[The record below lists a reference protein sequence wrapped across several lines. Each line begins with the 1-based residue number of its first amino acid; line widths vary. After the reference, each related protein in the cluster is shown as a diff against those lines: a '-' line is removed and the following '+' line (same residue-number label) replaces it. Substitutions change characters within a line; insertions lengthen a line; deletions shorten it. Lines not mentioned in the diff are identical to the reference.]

1 MKNAIHSIYK
11 KTAEAVLP
19 PLAVSQFEEK
29 RVRQSSNSSSTM
41 QSTAGRWNSSL

>member
-29 RVRQSSNSSSTM
+29 RVRESSSRSTM
-41 QSTAGRWNSSL
+41 QSAAARWTSSC